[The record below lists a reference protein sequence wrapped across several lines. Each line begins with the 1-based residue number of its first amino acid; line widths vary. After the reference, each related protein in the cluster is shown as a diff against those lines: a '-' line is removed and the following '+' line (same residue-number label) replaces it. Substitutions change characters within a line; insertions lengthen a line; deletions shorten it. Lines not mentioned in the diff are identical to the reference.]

1 MYLTQV
7 FFAIN
12 IWPCLVPTIFS
23 TMWDWMVS
31 SLVQTIFLCYVVL
44 DCILFSANCFLC
56 AMQDWIVQKLVQI
69 VFCVVW
75 DWMVSSLVQANFFV
89 LCGIGQYLVWYKL
102 FFFLFFFCVIW
113 DWMVSSLVQAIFLY
127 VNCEG
132 CLVQAGLLVMY
143 VSIIFL
149 PQNYKLRSLKIMPFP
164 NLCVD
169 FPRTVFLYSL
179 DCSNRW
185 QHLRWNSP

>member
-1 MYLTQV
+1 MWYWIVSCFLQTV
-7 FFAIN
+7 FFVLCRIGLYRN
-12 IWPCLVPTIFS
+12 WCKLFFVLCGIGWYLVWFRLI
-23 TMWDWMVS
+23 
-31 SLVQTIFLCYVVL
+31 
-44 DCILFSANCFLC
+44 
-56 AMQDWIVQKLVQI
+56 
-69 VFCVVW
+69 
-75 DWMVSSLVQANFFV
+75 FFV

-102 FFFLFFFCVIW
+102 FFFFYVIQ

-169 FPRTVFLYSL
+169 FPRSVFLYNL
-179 DCSNRW
+179 DYSNRW

>member
-12 IWPCLVPTIFS
+12 IWLCLVPTIFS

-31 SLVQTIFLCYVVL
+31 SLAQTIFLCYVVL

-75 DWMVSSLVQANFFV
+75 DWMVSSLVQPNFFV

-102 FFFLFFFCVIW
+102 FLFFFVLYGIGWYLVWCKLFFCMLIVKVVQCKLGFW
-113 DWMVSSLVQAIFLY
+113 LCMSLLY
-127 VNCEG
+127 FCPK
-132 CLVQAGLLVMY
+132 
-143 VSIIFL
+143 II
-149 PQNYKLRSLKIMPFP
+149 S
-164 NLCVD
+164 
-169 FPRTVFLYSL
+169 
-179 DCSNRW
+179 
-185 QHLRWNSP
+185 

>member
-69 VFCVVW
+69 VF
-75 DWMVSSLVQANFFV
+75 V
-89 LCGIGQYLVWYKL
+89 LCGIGWYLVWFRLIFLCCVGLDSIQFGISY
-102 FFFLFFFCVIW
+102 FFFFFCVIW

-169 FPRTVFLYSL
+169 FPRTVFLYNF

>member
-23 TMWDWMVS
+23 TVWDWMVS
-31 SLVQTIFLCYVVL
+31 CLVQTIFLCYVVL

-69 VFCVVW
+69 VFCVV
-75 DWMVSSLVQANFFV
+75 
-89 LCGIGQYLVWYKL
+89 
-102 FFFLFFFCVIW
+102 W

-169 FPRTVFLYSL
+169 FPRTVFLYNF